1 MAFGNYYGGVTNDK
15 NILDKLAE
23 MTKELREVKGML
35 INPEVQAE
43 QIKYQAINAAK
54 AEADKL
60 INEAKAEAEKIRNE
74 AKEEVRK
81 EREQRDKSEDER
93 KKRLDTYLKTR
104 QNCYKREVNMDV
116 SQWLENYFAK
126 EKRAAEIHD
135 EMCANTNIVQAKF
148 IAALEDNIEKLE
160 NAKSDFYTNIH
171 SWQKALYPV
180 EYEPIAQNFQE
191 LYRLVNV
198 DPLIRTELLAESTS
212 ANTLEE
218 LDKLKK
224 TLSTFLH
231 RFESSLRGLDM
242 YVYYPE
248 AGEMYDALWHLPE
261 NEAEC
266 TGGHVVT
273 CVVPGV
279 AKKAANQADDE
290 VVLPEVVKIEM
301 SKEG

>member
-1 MAFGNYYGGVTNDK
+1 
-15 NILDKLAE
+15 
-23 MTKELREVKGML
+23 ML

-290 VVLPEVVKIEM
+290 VVLPAVVKIEM

>member
-1 MAFGNYYGGVTNDK
+1 
-15 NILDKLAE
+15 
-23 MTKELREVKGML
+23 
-35 INPEVQAE
+35 
-43 QIKYQAINAAK
+43 
-54 AEADKL
+54 
-60 INEAKAEAEKIRNE
+60 
-74 AKEEVRK
+74 
-81 EREQRDKSEDER
+81 
-93 KKRLDTYLKTR
+93 
-104 QNCYKREVNMDV
+104 
-116 SQWLENYFAK
+116 
-126 EKRAAEIHD
+126 
-135 EMCANTNIVQAKF
+135 MCANTNIVQAKF

-248 AGEMYDALWHLPE
+248 EGEMYDALWHLPE

-290 VVLPEVVKIEM
+290 VVIPAVVKIEM